1 MSPTESIP
9 MMRRYDM
16 GTLWSSR
23 LEISVGS
30 CVARVKR
37 KRGEAKVLPN
47 AGGTAG
53 NGWKFLVPGFWIL
66 CGRAQL
72 RIPGLFLYAE
82 MRICVNIYEKLLL
95 TQRAPCTS
103 SRKKDFL
110 LLGDMEM
117 SGTENCISVL
127 I

>member
-1 MSPTESIP
+1 MRHNAAKNKQLRRRLYSIRVAPNDRNGMSPTESIP
-9 MMRRYDM
+9 LMRRYDM

-23 LEISVGS
+23 LELLVGS
-30 CVARVKR
+30 RVARVKR

-53 NGWKFLVPGFWIL
+53 NGWKFLVPEFWIL

-72 RIPGLFLYAE
+72 QILGLFFVY
-82 MRICVNIYEKLLL
+82 RDVRHRKL
-95 TQRAPCTS
+95 Q
-103 SRKKDFL
+103 
-110 LLGDMEM
+110 
-117 SGTENCISVL
+117 ISVL